1 MTPIR
6 LTPARGRRLLFL
18 LLLLSCLGA
27 GKGFAQAPHIDW
39 LSVNGASSGEAVQIH
54 GSHLTG
60 VTAVRFGAVNAT
72 SFTINYDSMIT
83 AVVGGGASGYV
94 SVWSPNGVD
103 SQAGFTYFPTIL
115 PARVDSF
122 SPKSGGPGAVILLYG
137 VRLNTATAV
146 RFGGVPAASFTIL
159 SDTVIRAV
167 VGYGNTGAVTVISP
181 GGNLGVFGFLYLPPP
196 GAIKISYFS
205 PQMAKTGDLVQIH
218 GVSFNGVNA
227 VRFGGVA
234 AQTFTVGSDTLITAQ
249 VAAGASGQVW
259 ISGPQGMDSLA
270 GFVYQDTSTAPR
282 VYTVLHSY
290 APASGGRGTT
300 VMLHGAGLTWVN
312 SVSFGGVAAKSFSVL
327 SDTLLSA
334 TVGNGASGL
343 VYVRGSHGLDSLP
356 GFRYVDSA
364 GGTPPPGDTVK
375 PAFQLVTLQA
385 MANGTHPR
393 LLWTTL
399 YDEPIAAYEVDRAP
413 DSTHFNPAGVV
424 SSLRVD
430 TAAYTF
436 TDSIERTGMNF
447 YRLRYIRATGGV
459 DSSYIVAISVPG
471 AMPTLSGFPN
481 PAPGSMVMPVPQS
494 ATTSKIT
501 VTDMSGNVVR
511 TIIVP
516 PNAGPVRVDL
526 HGLNK
531 GVYKIVWSNG
541 SSSAYQTVLVWN

>member
-1 MTPIR
+1 
-6 LTPARGRRLLFL
+6 
-18 LLLLSCLGA
+18 
-27 GKGFAQAPHIDW
+27 
-39 LSVNGASSGEAVQIH
+39 V
-54 GSHLTG
+54 
-60 VTAVRFGAVNAT
+60 
-72 SFTINYDSMIT
+72 Y
-83 AVVGGGASGYV
+83 
-94 SVWSPNGVD
+94 
-103 SQAGFTYFPTIL
+103 
-115 PARVDSF
+115 
-122 SPKSGGPGAVILLYG
+122 
-137 VRLNTATAV
+137 
-146 RFGGVPAASFTIL
+146 FGGVPAASFTIL
-159 SDTVIRAV
+159 SDTVIRAT
-167 VGYGNTGAVTVISP
+167 VGYGNSGFVTTKSP
-181 GGNLGVFGFLYLPPP
+181 GGTTGVNGFLYLPPP

-205 PQMAKTGDLVQIH
+205 PAMAKTGDLVQIH

-234 AQTFTVGSDTLITAQ
+234 AQTFTVASDTLITAQ
-249 VAAGASGQVW
+249 VAAGASGRVW

-270 GFVYQDTSTAPR
+270 GFVYVDTSTAPR
-282 VYTVLHSY
+282 VYTLLHSY

-312 SVSFGGVAAKSFSVL
+312 SVSFGGVAAQSFSVL
-327 SDTLLSA
+327 SDTLISA
-334 TVGNGASGL
+334 VVGNGASGL

-364 GGTPPPGDTVK
+364 GAVPPDSVK
-375 PAFQLVTLQA
+375 PAFHLVSLQA
-385 MANGTHPR
+385 MANGTHPKVQ
-393 LLWTTL
+393 WQTL

-413 DSTHFNPAGVV
+413 DSTHFSPAGVV

-447 YRLRYIRATGGV
+447 YRLRYIRAAGGV
-459 DSSYIVAISVPG
+459 DSSFIVAISVPG
-471 AMPTLSGFPN
+471 ATPTLSGFPN
-481 PAPGSMVMPVPQS
+481 PAPGQMVVPVPQS
-494 ATTSKIT
+494 AATSKIT

-541 SSSAYQTVLVWN
+541 ANSAYQTVLVWN